1 MVVWF
6 FLFCLFVC
14 CLDVYYVTDV
24 IITRIG
30 ASLGLRMKLKTIFKS
45 DFDLPMPL
53 FFNMSKQLL
62 VPRGLNNEC

>member
-1 MVVWF
+1 MGVCF

-45 DFDLPMPL
+45 DFDLPL